1 MEHEAFMDKAFWW
14 VAGAV
19 VVVITS
25 AGIYYYRSHKSA
37 PPPPPA
43 PLSAPAPAASAEPQ
57 IRHPIPAGA
66 ATDEPAP
73 PELAESDGPMRDTL
87 ASLFGAKVIEQFLI
101 PQNIIRHIV
110 VTVDNLPRK
119 KVAVELRPVK
129 PTAGKALTEGSE
141 EALTL
146 GPENYARY
154 APLVQLVRAA
164 DTKQLM
170 RVYFHFYPDFQQAYE
185 NLGYPSQYF
194 NDRLVEVI
202 DDLLKT
208 PDVKGPIALVQPNVV
223 YQYKDRDL
231 ESRSAGEKLLIR
243 MGPENAQ
250 VIKAKLIEIRSAVI
264 GHEKTQAKPK

>member
-1 MEHEAFMDKAFWW
+1 MEREAFMDKAFWW

-37 PPPPPA
+37 PPPSA
-43 PLSAPAPAASAEPQ
+43 PLSAPAPAVSAEPQ

-87 ASLFGAKVIEQFLI
+87 ASVFGAKVIGQFLV
-101 PQNIIRHIV
+101 PQSIIRHIV

-119 KVAVELRPVK
+119 KVAVELRPIK
-129 PTAGKALTEGSE
+129 PTAGKTLTDGSE

-146 GPENYARY
+146 GPANYARY
-154 APLVQLVRAA
+154 APLVQLARAA

-208 PDVKGPIALVQPNVV
+208 PDVKGPIALVQPNVF

-250 VIKAKLIEIRSAVI
+250 VIKAKLLEIRSAVI

>member
-1 MEHEAFMDKAFWW
+1 MQREAFMDKAFWW
-14 VAGAV
+14 VAGVV

-37 PPPPPA
+37 PPPPA
-43 PLSAPAPAASAEPQ
+43 PLSAPAPAASAAPQ

-87 ASLFGAKVIEQFLI
+87 ASVFGAKAIEQFLV

-129 PTAGKALTEGSE
+129 PTAGKALTDGSE

-146 GPENYARY
+146 GAANYARY
-154 APLVQLVRAA
+154 TPLVQLVHAA

-208 PDVKGPIALVQPNVV
+208 PDVTGPIALVQPNVV